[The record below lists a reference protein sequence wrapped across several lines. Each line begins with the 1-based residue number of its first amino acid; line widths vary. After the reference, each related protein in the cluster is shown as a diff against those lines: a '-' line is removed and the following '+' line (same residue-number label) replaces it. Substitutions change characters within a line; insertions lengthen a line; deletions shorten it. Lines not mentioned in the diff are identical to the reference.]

1 MNTLIDPSVFIGF
14 IPTFFFVSVTP
25 GMCMTLSMTLG
36 MTIGLRRTFWMMW
49 GELIGVGLVSIA
61 AVAGVASVMLTYP
74 AVFQVLKYAGGCYLG
89 YLGIQMWRS
98 KGKMALSERNDA
110 RNDCR
115 GLELAVQGFVTA
127 IANPKGWAFMI
138 SLLPPF
144 INPAYSLAPQVLVL
158 LAIILTIEFGCLI
171 VYASGGKTLRNI
183 LRKRSN
189 VRVLNRISGTLM
201 LGVGV
206 WLATG

>member
-1 MNTLIDPSVFIGF
+1 MNPIIDPSVFIVF
-14 IPTFFFVSVTP
+14 IPTFFFVSATP

-49 GELIGVGLVSIA
+49 GELVGVALVSIA
-61 AVAGVASVMLTYP
+61 AVAGVAAVMLSYP
-74 AVFQVLKYAGGCYLG
+74 AVFLVLKYAGGGYLG

-98 KGKMALSERNDA
+98 KGKMALGERNEE
-110 RNDCR
+110 RSDCS
-115 GLELAVQGFVTA
+115 GLELAGQGFVTA

-144 INPAYSLAPQVLVL
+144 ISPSYSLAPQMAILLV
-158 LAIILTIEFGCLI
+158 IILSIEFCCLI

-189 VRVLNRISGTLM
+189 IRAMNRISGTLM

-206 WLATG
+206 WLAAG